1 MRLAEFI
8 VVHHEPIL
16 IEWEAFA
23 RSIWPADLDSPGT
36 DPATLRDDAGAIL
49 QASAAEMTSTQ
60 SADQQCEK
68 SKGEGNHTVAGVR
81 MDRASEKHG
90 SERYASGF
98 ELWAVISEY
107 RALRASVIRLWRE
120 SNPKPDSHELEDVT
134 RFNEC
139 MDQSLT
145 EAVRSYTE
153 QVARDRGTLLENER
167 VARREAEDAN
177 RAKDMFLATLSHEMR
192 TPLNAIVG
200 WVSILRTADCNAG
213 NLAKGLEVIER
224 NTKAQA
230 RLIEEVFD
238 VSRIVSGKFRLEI
251 SECDLVELIQAGMDS
266 VRPAA
271 EAKGITLAAELDS
284 AARLASCDPARI
296 NQVLWNLLSNSMK
309 FTDKGGNVSVTLT
322 RDGSDLR
329 IAVSDDGQGI
339 SAELLPFVFDRY
351 RQADNSSRR
360 QYGGLGLGLSIVK
373 YVAEMHGGTVEAQ
386 SAGEGHG
393 STFIIRL
400 PTRAVVGNAPETESE
415 TPSGDASAPK
425 QKGPASPLSVRLD
438 GIRVL
443 VVDDQAD
450 ARQMLQKV
458 LEAVG
463 AKVTLAAS
471 AAEAIVA
478 LADAKTNHL
487 GPDVV
492 VSDVGMPEQDGHDLL
507 REVRRLGYD
516 AIALPAIA
524 LTAFAHDNAASDAES
539 AGFQIHLAKP
549 VNINNLTTTIA
560 SLAGNP

>member
-1 MRLAEFI
+1 MRLTEFI
-8 VVHHEPIL
+8 VSHHESIL

-23 RSIWPADLDSPGT
+23 RSIWPANLDSPAA

-49 QASAAEMTSTQ
+49 QASAAEMNSTQ
-60 SADQQCEK
+60 TANQQCEK
-68 SKGEGNHTVAGVR
+68 SKGEGDPTRAGVR

-90 SERYASGF
+90 SERYDSGF

-120 SNPKPDSHELEDVT
+120 SRPEPHPRDLDDVT

-153 QVARDRGTLLENER
+153 EVARDRETLLENER
-167 VARREAEDAN
+167 EARRDAEDAN

-200 WVSILRTADCNAG
+200 WVGILRTGGG
-213 NLAKGLEVIER
+213 NPVNLTKGLDVIER
-224 NTKAQA
+224 NTKAQVQ
-230 RLIEEVFD
+230 LIEEVFD

-251 SECDLVELIQAGMDS
+251 SECDLVELIKAAIDS

-271 EAKGITLAAELDS
+271 EAKGITLDTQFDS
-284 AARLASCDPARI
+284 AARQATCDPTRI
-296 NQVLWNLLSNSMK
+296 NQVVWNLLSNAMK
-309 FTDKGGNVSVTLT
+309 FTDKGGNVRVALT

-329 IAVSDDGQGI
+329 ITVSDDGQGM

-360 QYGGLGLGLSIVK
+360 QHGGLGLGLSIVK

-386 SAGEGHG
+386 SEGEGIG
-393 STFIIRL
+393 STFIVRL
-400 PTRAVVGNAPETESE
+400 PIRAVVENDEESE
-415 TPSGDASAPK
+415 SVVPNNDESAPK
-425 QKGPASPLSVRLD
+425 RKAQGVTSPVRLD

-450 ARQMLQKV
+450 ARHMLLKV
-458 LEAVG
+458 LEGVG
-463 AKVTLAAS
+463 ASVTLAAN
-471 AAEAIVA
+471 AAEALLVIT
-478 LADAKTNHL
+478 DAQAKNL
-487 GPDVV
+487 GPDVL
-492 VSDVGMPEQDGHDLL
+492 VSDVGMPDQDGYDLV
-507 REVRRLGYD
+507 REVRHRGYD
-516 AIALPAIA
+516 ALSLPAIA
-524 LTAFAHDNAASDAES
+524 LTAFAHDSAASDATS
-539 AGFQIHLAKP
+539 AGFQVHLAKP
-549 VNINNLTTTIA
+549 VNLSNLTTTIA
-560 SLAGNP
+560 RLVRQP